1 MIGRIVTRIK
11 IKLNKAKA
19 VLNECG
25 QSLIEFI
32 LLLLVVS
39 TISFT
44 FVKLVNSQI
53 ASIWVDLAK
62 TIVDDET
69 QNSRLDL

>member
-19 VLNECG
+19 VLSERG